1 VHTEVG
7 HSCVGAK
14 VNGRMVPLRYKLKSG
29 DIVEILTQTGH
40 KPSRDWLALVK
51 SSRSRQKIKHW
62 LNVHQRERAIEIGR
76 KLIEKEARK
85 YRVPLKDISEEQ
97 YHKVAGEVGLGRP
110 DDLMAAI
117 GYGKFSARQML
128 ARLAP
133 SSAAEPAHEAA
144 PEEKPG
150 GLLRRVFG
158 GESGAITVRGHDD
171 LLVYRARCCNPIRGE
186 EIVGYVT
193 RGKGVAVHAR
203 SCPNVVNLMY
213 ESDRR
218 IDVEWAKPARED
230 GSTGYPV
237 KLTVFCDD
245 RSGMLK
251 QMTALIS
258 DENINIHNVEARTAN
273 SQATVDFVID
283 IEDLK
288 HLERIVGGLRKIA
301 GVHDVQRVQ
310 KI

>member
-1 VHTEVG
+1 
-7 HSCVGAK
+7 
-14 VNGRMVPLRYKLKSG
+14 M
-29 DIVEILTQTGH
+29 
-40 KPSRDWLALVK
+40 VK
-51 SSRSRQKIKHW
+51 SSRARQKIKHW

-85 YRVPLKDISEEQ
+85 YRVPLKDIKEEQ
-97 YHKVAGEVGLGRP
+97 YQKVASEIGLGRP

-117 GYGKFSARQML
+117 GYGKFSARQIL
-128 ARLAP
+128 ARLSPA
-133 SSAAEPAHEAA
+133 AAETPAQDTA
-144 PEEKPG
+144 EEKPG

-158 GESGAITVRGHDD
+158 GESGAIKVKGHDD

-186 EIVGYVT
+186 DIVGYVT
-193 RGKGVAVHAR
+193 RGKGVAVHAK
-203 SCPNVVNLMY
+203 SCPNVVNLLY

-218 IDVEWAKPARED
+218 IDVEWARPAKED
-230 GSTGYPV
+230 AAGAAFPV

-251 QMTALIS
+251 QMTAVIS
-258 DENINIHNVEARTAN
+258 DENINIRNIEARTAN
-273 SQATVDFVID
+273 SQATID
-283 IEDLK
+283 VVMEIEDLK
-288 HLERIVGGLRKIA
+288 HLEKIVGGLRKIP